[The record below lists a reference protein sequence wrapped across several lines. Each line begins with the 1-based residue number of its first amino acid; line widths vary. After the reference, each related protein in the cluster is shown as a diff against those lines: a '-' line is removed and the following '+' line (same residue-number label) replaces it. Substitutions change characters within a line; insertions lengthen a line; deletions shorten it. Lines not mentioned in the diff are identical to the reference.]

1 MRPSSALFALVLA
14 LAACAQGPQRAQP
27 DAARVEAF
35 RSQGWAGASHTAEP
49 ERLLSW
55 GLHEAAL
62 PYRLA
67 LPAAPG
73 PRPLIVYLP
82 GLGEGPEAGQRWR
95 EAWVRAGY
103 AVLSVQALAEDAEA
117 WRSPLARQGEF
128 AALAAHHQGL
138 RGARLKRLR
147 AFLAALPTALP
158 AELAGRLDLQHAGL
172 AGYDLGADAALHLSA
187 APAGGLH
194 WQALLLIS
202 PPAEGPLPAPGL
214 PLLGISGPGDGDALR
229 GLDDGRR
236 AGREA
241 LFHAAPLLWLRQL
254 SHLQFSGSA
263 EAERAQSE
271 GRSHGGGEHGAAS
284 GGRGRRGGGGG
295 GGGGM
300 PAKTGRAGGDG
311 RDGRDGPLAPVPPGL
326 NAQQLTLLS
335 QERLALQAVSTAFW
349 DASLRGDAAARRWLR
364 EQAPAWLAPVGQLR
378 GAALQDSASTSR

>member
-1 MRPSSALFALVLA
+1 MRLSLALLVLA
-14 LAACAQGPQRAQP
+14 LAACAGGPPRAQP

-35 RSQGWAGASHTAEP
+35 RAQGWAAGAALQPEP
-49 ERLLSW
+49 EQLLLW
-55 GLHEAAL
+55 GQGDAAL

-103 AVLSVQALAEDAEA
+103 AVLSVQALAEDGEA

-138 RGARLKRLR
+138 RGARLQRLG

-158 AELAGRLDLQHAGL
+158 APWAARLDLRRAGL
-172 AGYDLGADAALHLSA
+172 AGYDLGADAALHLA
-187 APAGGLH
+187 AQAGSGWA
-194 WQALLLIS
+194 WQGLLLIS
-202 PPAEGPLPAPGL
+202 APAEGPSPAAGL

-229 GLDDGRR
+229 GLDDGRA

-241 LFHAAPLLWLRQL
+241 LFHRAPLLWLRQL

-271 GRSHGGGEHGAAS
+271 GRAQGGGGEHGGAA

-295 GGGGM
+295 M
-300 PAKTGRAGGDG
+300 PAKGGRTGGDG
-311 RDGRDGPLAPVPPGL
+311 RDGPMAPVPPGL
-326 NAQQLTLLS
+326 NAHQLTLLS
-335 QERLALQAVSTAFW
+335 QERVAVQTVSTAFW
-349 DASLRGDAAARRWLR
+349 DATLRGDTAARQWLR
-364 EQAPAWLAPVGQLR
+364 EQAPAWLAPVGELR
-378 GAALQDSASTSR
+378 GGPAQDSASTSR